1 MTGSKTKTPQVSP
14 RAKFNYAHGPAP
26 LSEFQDLGNGILF
39 LDPAAAAAASPP
51 NHDGNHN
58 HTPQLIVL
66 CTWLGGATPRRIA
79 KYTSGYRRLFPA
91 SPILVIQT
99 VIADFTVRSEQA
111 IRRNLAPARDVIR
124 HVLLTHDRSNSQ
136 LHAGATY
143 SAPENKSH
151 GTGTGILLHIFSNGG
166 CHLSLQLAHTYLS
179 SFGDNSL
186 PVTLQ
191 ILDSCP
197 GTFSIAQTYGAAVHS
212 VPSHHPWVLQ
222 SMERW
227 GLWSAVVLIAGIQ
240 HGLPRAI
247 GENVLRQKLLGG
259 VGVDFEGM
267 RGGVLDDGL
276 FGGQGNGGKEEGG
289 GGTGTGRLYLYSK
302 ADEVVGWRDVE
313 RHVRQARKLV
323 VKKKSKKGGGDDE
336 RQGLVRAE
344 RFEKASHCA
353 LVMEDEERYWRA
365 VRESWERQMERRRMR
380 RESREEEECEPGK
393 VVLGATNEQG
403 GEGGLA
409 RSQEQ
414 GSVLKKELSREQ
426 LRLLSLGEVAL
437 ASSDGLDASAVDV
450 AKNSLEDGVRFR

>member
-1 MTGSKTKTPQVSP
+1 MTASKPRTSPISP
-14 RAKFNYAHGPAP
+14 RPKSNHAHRPAP
-26 LSEFQDLGNGILF
+26 LSEFQNLGNGILF
-39 LDPAAAAAASPP
+39 FDPAAETSPP

-58 HTPQLIVL
+58 HDDNHFHTPQLIVL

-124 HVLLTHDRSNSQ
+124 HILLTRDRSNSL
-136 LHAGATY
+136 LHAGGAY
-143 SAPENKSH
+143 NAPAENESH
-151 GTGTGILLHIFSNGG
+151 GTGTGRTGILLHIFSNGG
-166 CHLSLQLAHTYLS
+166 CHLSLQLAHSYFS
-179 SFGDNSL
+179 SFGHSL

-212 VPSHHPWVLQ
+212 VPTHHPWVVQ

-227 GLWSAVVLIAGIQ
+227 GLWGAVVLVAGIQ

-247 GENVLRQKLLGG
+247 GENVVRKKLLGG

-267 RGGVLDDGL
+267 RGGVLDDEL
-276 FGGQGNGGKEEGG
+276 FGGQGKKER
-289 GGTGTGRLYLYSK
+289 TGRLYLYSK

-313 RHVRQARKLV
+313 RHVRLARKLV
-323 VKKKSKKGGGDDE
+323 VKKKKMMMKEGGKDDE
-336 RQGLVRAE
+336 QQGLVRAE

-365 VRESWERQMERRRMR
+365 VRESWEGQMERRRMR
-380 RESREEEECEPGK
+380 RESREDEECEPGK
-393 VVLGATNEQG
+393 VVLGATDEQG
-403 GEGGLA
+403 GEGGVGEEPGTRSGVEEGVEA
-409 RSQEQ
+409 RAAEAT
-414 GSVLKKELSREQ
+414 KSRRGRTSK
-426 LRLLSLGEVAL
+426 L
-437 ASSDGLDASAVDV
+437 
-450 AKNSLEDGVRFR
+450 